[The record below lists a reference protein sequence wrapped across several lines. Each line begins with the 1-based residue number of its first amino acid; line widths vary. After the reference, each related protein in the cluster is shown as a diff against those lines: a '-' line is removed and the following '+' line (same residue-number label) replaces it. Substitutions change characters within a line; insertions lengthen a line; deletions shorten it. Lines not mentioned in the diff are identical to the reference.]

1 MWFKNLRIYLLQQP
15 FNLSAEELENRLEQ
29 KRFKPCG
36 SHDPHAYGWQEPL
49 GRHGQSLVHE
59 MIGCQMICARR
70 EEKLLPSTVVNE
82 IVEEK
87 SAAIEAETGRRPAR
101 KERSELKDEI
111 FQQLLPKAFSRFTR
125 QFAMID
131 KQNGWIL
138 VDASSAN
145 KAEALI
151 TLLRETLGS
160 LPAKPLEVSLAPSF
174 VMTEWLRQPASRED
188 FELLDSCELKERTE
202 DPGVLR
208 CKGQDLGA
216 EEVLAH
222 LDAGKDVVKLAVAWD
237 ERVSCMI
244 ESDMSIKRLRFL
256 DLIQDEAADYQT
268 ENEADAFDA
277 HFSLMTLEFRR
288 FIPRLFEVFGG
299 VVESKEEEGRKAS
312 AANG

>member
-1 MWFKNLRIYLLQQP
+1 MWFKNLRIYMLQQP

-29 KRFKPCG
+29 KRFNPCG
-36 SHDPHAYGWQEPL
+36 SHDPFSYGWHEPL
-49 GRHGQSLVHE
+49 GRQGESLVHE
-59 MIGCQMICARR
+59 LIGCQMICARR
-70 EEKLLPSTVVNE
+70 EEKLLPSAVVNE

-87 SAAIEAETGRRPAR
+87 AAAIEDETGRRPGR

-111 FQQLLPKAFSRFTR
+111 FQQLLPKAFSRFST
-125 QFAMID
+125 QYAMID
-131 KQNGWIL
+131 KQQGWIL

-151 TLLRETLGS
+151 SFLRETLDS
-160 LPAKPLEVSLAPSF
+160 LPVKPLEVSLAPSH
-174 VMTEWLRQPASRED
+174 VMTEWLRRPASHAD
-188 FELLDSCELKERTE
+188 FELLDSCELKDRSE

-216 EEVLAH
+216 EEVIAH

-237 ERVSCMI
+237 ERLSCVI
-244 ESDMSIKRLRFL
+244 ESDMSLKRVRFL

-268 ENEADAFDA
+268 ENAADAFDA

-288 FIPRLFEVFGG
+288 FIPRLIELFGG
-299 VVESKEEEGRKAS
+299 AVEPEKG
-312 AANG
+312 